1 MERFQKQSVSVAKNG
16 LGAPIGFLRHGRS
29 TNNDKL
35 PQTLL

>member
-16 LGAPIGFLRHGRS
+16 LGAPVGVLGHGRS